1 MPQRHKAA
9 DGLEITEA
17 EDGLVIYQVT
27 TDKVHHL
34 NNTAAVVF
42 SLCDGSRDTDQ
53 IAEELGKLF
62 TLDETPGAAA
72 KTCLKQLLDQGL
84 IV

>member
-1 MPQRHKAA
+1 MPQLHKAA

-17 EDGLVIYQVT
+17 EDGLVIYQVS

-42 SLCDGSRDTDQ
+42 SLCDGSRDVAQ

-62 TLDETPGAAA
+62 TLEKTPDAEA